1 MTIPLNELLEK
12 AMKKCDSTMKETIDD
27 YLFLRKEAS
36 DDLDELRQALEF
48 NDALGLCQEVFDFLQ
63 KNGFNPFHVPP
74 IDEFSKHKGGCYL
87 VKKISKN
94 FKGLKKFRYRYA
106 DYLKTKFPNL
116 LSNMKITEV
125 KS

>member
-36 DDLDELRQALEF
+36 NDLDELREALEG
-48 NDALGLCQEVFDFLQ
+48 NASLNLCKDVFDFLQ
-63 KNGFNPFHVPP
+63 RNGFNPFYVPS
-74 IDEFSKHKGGCYL
+74 IDEISKHKGGSYL
-87 VKKISKN
+87 VKKISKIC
-94 FKGLKKFRYRYA
+94 KGQKKFRYRYA
-106 DYLKTKFPNL
+106 DYLKTKFPDL
-116 LSNMKITEV
+116 LSNMKITEE

>member
-36 DDLDELRQALEF
+36 DDLDELRQALEL
-48 NDALGLCQEVFDFLQ
+48 NDALGLCKEVLDFLQ
-63 KNGFNPFHVPP
+63 KNGFNPFYVPP

-106 DYLKTKFPNL
+106 DYLKTKFPDL